1 MYLQKIN
8 LKNKYAL
15 VTGAG
20 KGLGRAC
27 SLALA
32 EAGATVIVLSRTM
45 SDLNKLEKDFKKIK
59 GKLIKVH
66 CDVMNYKE
74 LQDKLKKIRIIDILI
89 NNAGSNIPE
98 PFEKIKQDSM
108 NYLVDLNLKAAFN
121 VAQLVVKKMLK
132 NKKRPGSI
140 INMSSQLG
148 HVGMS
153 GRNIYNMTKFGIEGL
168 TKGMGVELAKK
179 NIRVNSV
186 APTFVET
193 PMVKQFFKN
202 KKFKKLA
209 ISKIPLGK
217 VATESDV
224 ATTVC
229 FLASSAS
236 SMITGTS
243 IIIDGGWTAQ

>member
-74 LQDKLKKIRIIDILI
+74 LQEKLKKIKIIDILI

-153 GRNIYNMTKFGIEGL
+153 GRNVYNMTKFGIEGL

-193 PMVKQFFKN
+193 PMVKKFFKN
-202 KKFKKLA
+202 IKFKKLA
-209 ISKIPLGK
+209 IGKIPLGK

-224 ATTVC
+224 ATTVS

>member
-8 LKNKYAL
+8 LKKKYAL

-27 SLALA
+27 SIALA
-32 EAGATVIVLSRTM
+32 EAGATIIGLSRTK
-45 SDLNKLEKDFKKIK
+45 SDLDKLEKDIKKVK
-59 GKLIKVH
+59 GKIIKIQ
-66 CDVMNYKE
+66 CDVMNYQDLKE
-74 LQDKLKKIRIIDILI
+74 KLNKIKIIDILV
-89 NNAGSNIPE
+89 NNAGTNIPE
-98 PFEKIKQDSM
+98 PFEKIKQSSM
-108 NYLVDLNLKAAFN
+108 NYLIDLNLKAAFN

-132 NKKRPGSI
+132 NKKRSGSI

-148 HVGMS
+148 HVGMI
-153 GRNIYNMTKFGIEGL
+153 GRNVYNMTKFGIEGL

-193 PMVKQFFKN
+193 PMVKKFFKN
-202 KKFKKLA
+202 NKFKKLVLG
-209 ISKIPLGK
+209 KIPMGK
-217 VATESDV
+217 VATESDI